1 MEVSLPF
8 SDGGPFWRCSR
19 DWEAQGM
26 TSLVEAERKFGHM
39 VRDAG
44 GAIFGIE
51 RAPSVGSK
59 DEEKLQIGTADGF
72 VKMAVLL
79 NQPNIDLILRERT
92 AVLVRHAEEL
102 RTSSRLTLANP
113 PIKGARAARR

>member
-1 MEVSLPF
+1 
-8 SDGGPFWRCSR
+8 
-19 DWEAQGM
+19 M
-26 TSLVEAERKFGHM
+26 TSLVEAERKFGHV

-72 VKMAVLL
+72 V
-79 NQPNIDLILRERT
+79 
-92 AVLVRHAEEL
+92 
-102 RTSSRLTLANP
+102 
-113 PIKGARAARR
+113 

>member
-1 MEVSLPF
+1 
-8 SDGGPFWRCSR
+8 
-19 DWEAQGM
+19 M
-26 TSLVEAERKFGHM
+26 TSLVEAERKFGHV

-79 NQPNIDLILRERT
+79 NQPNID
-92 AVLVRHAEEL
+92 ADFA
-102 RTSSRLTLANP
+102 
-113 PIKGARAARR
+113 